1 MVAPRWFGSKGPGE
15 RCGQVLEE
23 RVHHTARRTTI
34 ADVAQAAGV
43 SKAAVSFAFNTPE
56 RLSADTVARIR
67 DIATSMDYRP
77 DPVARM
83 LAQRRTGTVGILTP
97 QSLDV
102 IFTNPYFG
110 SFAAGV
116 APAAETA
123 GYSLQFISPLHGSLA
138 RAVDQASV
146 DGIIAV
152 GLWEDHPE
160 IGQIRRS
167 GIPFVLV
174 DSTALPGEPTV
185 GIDDEGGARSAAEHL
200 VALGHRRFAVLA
212 FTSPIADDLDTG
224 GDGGEAR
231 PTVRPRGADDVSA
244 RRLRGYR
251 QALRAAGIELPRHAI
266 AIAPSTLERGAEAFR
281 QLFDDG
287 VRPTAVLAMSDV
299 LAIGVLHAAHELGIV
314 VPLELSVVGFDDIDL
329 AQYTDP
335 PLTTVHQPGRQKGH
349 AAMRILLDRLER
361 RQVTGPQQ
369 WSLETRLIVR
379 GSTGPAP
386 RTRQEVPLAE

>member
-1 MVAPRWFGSKGPGE
+1 MD
-15 RCGQVLEE
+15 Q
-23 RVHHTARRTTI
+23 TARRTTI
-34 ADVAQAAGV
+34 ADVAKAAGV

-56 RLSADTVARIR
+56 RLSADTVSRIR
-67 DIATSMDYRP
+67 HVAAELEYRP

-97 QSLDV
+97 QPLDMM
-102 IFTNPYFG
+102 FTNPYFG

-116 APAAETA
+116 ATSAETA

-146 DGIIAV
+146 DGIISV

-174 DSTALPGEPTV
+174 DSSALPGEPMV
-185 GIDDEGGARSAAEHL
+185 GIDDEGGARAAAEHL
-200 VALGHRRFAVLA
+200 VGLGHRTFAVIA
-212 FTSPIADDLDTG
+212 FTSPVSDEPEAATG
-224 GDGGEAR
+224 SR
-231 PTVRPRGADDVSA
+231 SRGADDVSA

-251 QALRAAGIELPRHAI
+251 MGLAGAGIDLPRQAI
-266 AIAPSTLERGAEAFR
+266 GVAPSTLERGAEAFR
-281 QLFDDG
+281 QLVESG
-287 VRPTAVLAMSDV
+287 LRPTAVLAMSDV
-299 LAIGVLHAAHELGIV
+299 LAIGVMRTARELGLG
-314 VPLELSVVGFDDIDL
+314 VPVDLSVVGFDDIEL

-335 PLTTVHQPGRQKGH
+335 PLTTVHQPGRQKGE
-349 AAMRILLDRLER
+349 AAMRILIDRLER
-361 RQVTGPQQ
+361 RTASGTHQ

-379 GSTGPAP
+379 GSTGTAP
-386 RTRQEVPLAE
+386 HARQEVTSSV